1 MFFCIENKEIKQSN
15 IGLKNVLKTYFYF
28 NRTHD
33 NQVTTSIEL
42 ICYDLG
48 LLDPNKSQRT
58 YNVIESNVKKEVQ
71 KLIDTGEIQY
81 IPVLNINDFDQ
92 IKPKSIFKIQTKF
105 HSQLTKNNFTQLS
118 KNEFDA
124 LINTSKNENIKL
136 ENLFNIYLFIKSYVF
151 GTDGYCCKSQ
161 SEISEILNLS
171 RNTVRTYINSLI
183 NNFLL
188 IKETIRVYNCS
199 SQALFNYRI
208 FENELK
214 KIEKMK

>member
-1 MFFCIENKEIKQSN
+1 MFFCIENKEIKQPN

-28 NRTHD
+28 NKTRD
-33 NQVTTSIEL
+33 NYVTTSIEL

-58 YNVIESNVKKEVQ
+58 YNVVESNVKKEVQ

-105 HSQLTKNNFTQLS
+105 HSQLIKNNFTQLS

-188 IKETIRVYNCS
+188 IKETIRVCNCS

>member
-1 MFFCIENKEIKQSN
+1 MFFCIENKEIKQAN
-15 IGLKNVLKTYFYF
+15 IGLKNILKTYFYF
-28 NRTHD
+28 NKTRD
-33 NQVTTSIEL
+33 NYVTTSIEL

-81 IPVLNINDFDQ
+81 IPVVNINDFDQ
-92 IKPKSIFKIQTKF
+92 IKPKSIFKIQIKF
-105 HSQLTKNNFTQLS
+105 YDQSTKNNFTSLS